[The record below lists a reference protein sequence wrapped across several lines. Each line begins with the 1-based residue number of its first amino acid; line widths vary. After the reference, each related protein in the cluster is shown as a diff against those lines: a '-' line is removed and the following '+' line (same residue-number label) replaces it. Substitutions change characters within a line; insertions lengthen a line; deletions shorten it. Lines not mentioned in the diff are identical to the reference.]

1 MHSSFKT
8 VRAKAAAIVL
18 ALVAGGAQ
26 AAYPD
31 RPIRLVVGFPPGQA
45 TDIIAR
51 AAAKKLQEVLG
62 QPVIVDNKAGAAG
75 IIGSEIVAKAPP
87 DGYTLL
93 VSSSGPL
100 AINPSLYSKLS
111 YNPVKDYEPVTLLA
125 IVPLFLAVNPA
136 FPAQTAADLVRLAK
150 ASPGKINY
158 GSGGSG
164 ITSHLAMELLKHSQ
178 GIDMTHVPYKGSPA
192 AITDLIGGQVQV
204 MFDTGPALLPHM
216 RNGRLRILA
225 ADQVGD
231 GRRAALVRH
240 MGHVDAL
247 RVLEQFHGNFEAP
260 AWIGL
265 VVPKGTP
272 REIVETLNKAL
283 QAAWRDAPEVKEQMA
298 LLGAEATSMSTAE
311 FGRYIQSEMEKWALA
326 VKLSGAKVD

>member
-1 MHSSFKT
+1 MRSSFDS

-18 ALVAGGAQ
+18 ALAAGGAQ

-31 RPIRLVVGFPPGQA
+31 KPIRLVVGFPPGQA

-51 AAAKKLQEVLG
+51 AAAKKLQDVLG

-75 IIGSEIVAKAPP
+75 IIGSEIVAKAPA

-111 YNPVKDYEPVTLLA
+111 YNPVRDYEPITLLA
-125 IVPLFLAVNPA
+125 VVPLFLAVNPA
-136 FPAQTAADLVRLAK
+136 FPAQNATDLVKLAK

-178 GIDMTHVPYKGSPA
+178 GIDLTHVPYKGSPA
-192 AITDLIGGQVQV
+192 AITDLIGGQVQL

-216 RNGRLRILA
+216 RSGKLRILA
-225 ADQVGD
+225 VGS
-231 GRRAALVRH
+231 RSRNPAAPNVPTMAEAGL
-240 MGHVDAL
+240 
-247 RVLEQFHGNFEAP
+247 GNFEAP

-265 VVPKGTP
+265 VAPKGTP
-272 REIVETLNKAL
+272 RDIVDTLNKAL
-283 QAAWRDAPEVKEQMA
+283 QAAWRDAPEVKEQMTA
-298 LLGAEATSMSTAE
+298 LGAEATSMSTAE